1 MPQPTV
7 SEYYSQR
14 KPSSIR
20 MAQIAFAQRQDN
32 VKAINLAIG
41 NVSLPV
47 HPAMA
52 RRLNSLG
59 KDSLE
64 AQVIKYTPTLGLE
77 EANRAFL
84 HVLASGGFPTEGLYS
99 QVTDGGTLGME
110 LMILGIC
117 GEAGS
122 DERPLMMIEPIYTNY
137 PALARRLGRPTV
149 SIRRTL
155 QEDGT
160 FTLPDL
166 GEIEETI
173 KESRPGGLL
182 IIPYDNPTGQM
193 MRAEALKELAK
204 LCVRYNLWLIS
215 DESYRM
221 LYYIDGE
228 PVSVWG
234 ITEEDVPGIRGR
246 RISIETASKIW
257 NACGLRIGALITDSK
272 LFHDKALAEQ
282 TTNLCASKIGQE
294 IFGALAEESFEDLSA
309 WYGKQ
314 CAYYSGMSASF
325 TKALKEAL
333 PGVIVSSPDAALYS
347 VVDVR
352 NLVKKGFDSIDF
364 AMYCATRGKVVV
376 EGEELT
382 LLTAPLSGFY
392 TNKPGMEN
400 PGKTQMRIA
409 YVEPPENMTRAPLLF
424 AELLKAY
431 EAERS

>member
-1 MPQPTV
+1 MSQPMV
-7 SEYYSQR
+7 SEYYAQR

-20 MAQIAFAQRQDN
+20 VAQIAFAQRRDD
-32 VKAINLAIG
+32 VRAINLAIG

-52 RRLNSLG
+52 RRLHSLS

-64 AQVIKYTPTLGLE
+64 AEVIKYTPTLGLE

-110 LMILGIC
+110 LMILGVC

-122 DERPLMMIEPIYTNY
+122 DDRPLMMIEPIYTNY
-137 PALARRLGRPTV
+137 PALARRLGRATV

-155 QEDGT
+155 QEDGR

-166 GEIEETI
+166 AEIEAVIRET
-173 KESRPGGLL
+173 RPGGLL
-182 IIPYDNPTGQM
+182 VIPYDNPTGQM
-193 MRAEALKELAK
+193 MRAEALAELAR

-221 LYYIDGE
+221 LYYVSGE

-234 ITEEDVPGIRGR
+234 LTEEEVPGIRGR
-246 RISIETASKIW
+246 RISIETASKVW
-257 NACGLRIGALITDSK
+257 NACGLRIGALITDSR

-294 IFGALAEESFEDLSA
+294 IFGALAEESFADLGR
-309 WYGKQ
+309 WYEKQ
-314 CAYYSGMSASF
+314 CAYYSALTGSF
-325 TKALKEAL
+325 TAALREAL

-352 NLVKKGFDSIDF
+352 NLVKEGFDSGDF
-364 AMYCATRGKVVV
+364 VLYCATRGKVDMN
-376 EGEELT
+376 GEELT

-392 TNKPGMEN
+392 TDRPGAAN
-400 PGKTQMRIA
+400 PGKTQMRVA
-409 YVEPPENMTRAPLLF
+409 YVEPPENMDKAPRLF
-424 AELLKAY
+424 AELLRAY
-431 EAERS
+431 EAER

>member
-1 MPQPTV
+1 MTQPAV
-7 SEYYSQR
+7 SEYYARR

-20 MAQIAFAQRQDN
+20 VAQIAFAQRQDA

-52 RRLNSLG
+52 RRLHSLST
-59 KDSLE
+59 DSLE
-64 AQVIKYTPTLGLE
+64 GTVIKYTPTLGLE

-84 HVLASGGFPTEGLYS
+84 HVLASGGFSTEGLFS

-122 DERPLMMIEPIYTNY
+122 DERPLLMIEPIYTNY
-137 PALARRLGRPTV
+137 PALARRLGRSTV

-155 QEDGT
+155 EEDGR
-160 FTLPDL
+160 FTLPEL
-166 GEIEETI
+166 SEIEEVIQQT
-173 KESRPGGLL
+173 RPGGLL
-182 IIPYDNPTGQM
+182 VIPYDNPTGQM
-193 MRAEALKELAK
+193 MNAEALTELAR

-221 LYYIDGE
+221 LYYVPGE

-234 ITEEDVPGIRGR
+234 ISEEEVPGIRGR
-246 RISIETASKIW
+246 RISIETASKVW

-294 IFGALAEESFEDLSA
+294 IFGALAGESFEDLNS
-309 WYGKQ
+309 WYEKQ
-314 CAYYSGMSASF
+314 RAYYSGMCGAF
-325 TKALKEAL
+325 TAALKETL
-333 PGVIVSSPDAALYS
+333 PGVIVSNPDAALYS

-352 NLVKKGFDSIDF
+352 NLVKDGFDSGDF
-364 AMYCATRGKVVV
+364 VMYCATRGKVVLD
-376 EGEELT
+376 GQELT

-392 TNKPGMEN
+392 TDKPGAAN

-409 YVEPPENMTRAPLLF
+409 YVEPPENMVKAPRLF

-431 EAERS
+431 EAER